1 MSFGNTSKTKNLIDS
16 ERIGMV
22 GTSMGGIVT
31 LGSLTRYK
39 WIKAAVSLMGMP
51 YYEKFALWQ
60 IKELEKAWN

>member
-1 MSFGNTSKTKNLIDS
+1 MFFVEYFEKEQLIDS
-16 ERIGMV
+16 ERIGLV

-31 LGSLTRYK
+31 LGSLTRYS

-60 IKELEKAWN
+60 LKD

>member
-1 MSFGNTSKTKNLIDS
+1 MQSIEELDVLRQYFEKESLIDS

-51 YYEKFALWQ
+51 Y
-60 IKELEKAWN
+60 